1 MHGFPYP
8 SKRTKLDKNIWNKLH
23 ENLCFFHLL
32 QLWAKNSGLAFQ
44 LSDFGDETNIA
55 MIFRYID
62 GPYNTVGVGFSPT
75 PHLYSTLELDS
86 AENWKIY
93 GPSDHTGLVL
103 PDFLNLLFVS
113 QLIFY
118 FLVQLDLFVSSL

>member
-1 MHGFPYP
+1 M
-8 SKRTKLDKNIWNKLH
+8 
-23 ENLCFFHLL
+23 FFHLL

-62 GPYNTVGVGFSPT
+62 GPYNTVGVAFSPT

-93 GPSDHTGLVL
+93 GPSDHTGLVH

-113 QLIFY
+113 WLIFH

>member
-1 MHGFPYP
+1 M
-8 SKRTKLDKNIWNKLH
+8 
-23 ENLCFFHLL
+23 FFHLL

-75 PHLYSTLELDS
+75 PHLYSTLELDT

-93 GPSDHTGLVL
+93 GPSDHTGMV
-103 PDFLNLLFVS
+103 NLLFVS
-113 QLIFY
+113 RLVRVFH
-118 FLVQLDLFVSSL
+118 FLGQLDLFVSSLWINGNQVMIVYKFM